1 MQFKTLRFEF
11 ALLLMMV
18 VSPAQAD
25 PPTREALEALSPEEK
40 KALLEKKGRFD
51 SLPAE
56 EQKRLRE
63 LNTAITS
70 SQHSQQLHTTL
81 DRYHEWLKSLTTKQ
95 RADLLELPAD
105 QRIGR
110 IKELMQEQERSR
122 LRDLGGKQLPELD
135 IDAIFNWLDQFMKQH
150 EDKYLE
156 RLPEEYRKRLLDQEE
171 VSRRRSLMRGII
183 MRGPRNDFPM
193 PMREDF
199 DRLLPTLSAATR
211 AALESAKTPEEKQQL
226 ARQWIFSAMISKV
239 LPEASEEDLR
249 KVFNEL
255 PPDQRERLERKSPED
270 VKRELTW
277 RFHWKQWPGREG
289 REGWRGPGSGFG
301 PPGPRPGGPGGP
313 PPGIGPGPGPGGPI
327 RGPSGERPKRPEPD
341 GSERPSPPPEK
352 PAEPE

>member
-1 MQFKTLRFEF
+1 MQSKL
-11 ALLLMMV
+11 ALLLLLLAATSV
-18 VSPAQAD
+18 LAD
-25 PPTREALEALSPEEK
+25 PPTRESLEALSAEEK
-40 KALLEKKGRFD
+40 KALLEKKVRFD
-51 SLPAE
+51 ALPAE

-63 LNTAITS
+63 LNTSITS
-70 SQHSQQLHTTL
+70 SANSQQLHTTL

-105 QRIGR
+105 KRIER

-135 IDAIFNWLDQFMKQH
+135 IDAIFNWLDEFMKQH

-156 RLPEEYRKRLLDQEE
+156 RLPEDYRKKLLDQEE

-211 AALESAKTPEEKQQL
+211 AALESAKTPDEKQQL

-239 LPEASEEDLR
+239 LPAASEEDLR

-255 PPDQRERLERKSPED
+255 PTDQRERLERKSPEE

-277 RFHWKQWPGREG
+277 RFHWKQWPGRDGG
-289 REGWRGPGSGFG
+289 REGWRPGSGFG
-301 PPGPRPGGPGGP
+301 PGPRPGGPGGG
-313 PPGIGPGPGPGGPI
+313 PPGQGTGPGGPGG
-327 RGPSGERPKRPEPD
+327 RVPGGERPKRAEP
-341 GSERPSPPPEK
+341 GEEPVPPPPSKE
-352 PAEPE
+352 

>member
-1 MQFKTLRFEF
+1 MQSKF
-11 ALLLMMV
+11 ALLLMLLAATSV
-18 VSPAQAD
+18 FAD
-25 PPTREALEALSPEEK
+25 PPTRESLDALSAEEK
-40 KALLEKKGRFD
+40 KALLEKKVRFD
-51 SLPAE
+51 ALPAD

-63 LNTAITS
+63 LNTSITS
-70 SQHSQQLHTTL
+70 SANSQQLHSTL

-95 RADLLELPAD
+95 RADLLELPAEK
-105 QRIGR
+105 RIER

-135 IDAIFNWLDQFMKQH
+135 IDAIFNWLDEFMKQH
-150 EDKYLE
+150 EEKYLE
-156 RLPEEYRKRLLDQEE
+156 RLPQEYRNKLLDQEE

-239 LPEASEEDLR
+239 LPAASEEDLR

-255 PPDQRERLERKSPED
+255 PPDQRERLERKSPEE

-277 RFHWKQWPGREG
+277 RFHWKQWPSREGG

-301 PPGPRPGGPGGP
+301 PGFRPSGPGGGGPPGSGPVPGGPSR
-313 PPGIGPGPGPGGPI
+313 GPGGD
-327 RGPSGERPKRPEPD
+327 RPKRPEPD
-341 GSERPSPPPEK
+341 EGERPAPPPMSKE
-352 PAEPE
+352 

>member
-1 MQFKTLRFEF
+1 MQSKLTLMLF
-11 ALLLMMV
+11 AATLLAAKSV
-18 VSPAQAD
+18 QAD
-25 PPTREALEALSPEEK
+25 PPTRESIEARSPEEK
-40 KALLEKKGRFD
+40 KALLEKKVRFD

-56 EQKRLRE
+56 EQNRLRE

-70 SQHSQQLHTTL
+70 SDHGHQLNSTL
-81 DRYHEWLKSLTTKQ
+81 DRYHEWLKSLSTKQ

-105 QRIGR
+105 KRIER
-110 IKELMQEQERSR
+110 IKELKIEQERAR
-122 LRDLGGKQLPELD
+122 LRDLGGKQLPEID
-135 IDAIFNWLDQFMKQH
+135 IDAIFNWLDAFMKQH

-156 RLPEEYRKRLLDQEE
+156 RLPEDYRKKLLDQEE

-199 DRLLPTLSAATR
+199 DRLVPTLSAATR
-211 AALESAKTPEEKQQL
+211 AALESAKTAEEKQQV

-239 LPEASEEDLR
+239 LPAASEEDLR

-255 PPDQRERLERKSPED
+255 PSDQRERLERKTPEE

-289 REGWRGPGSGFG
+289 GWRGPGSGFG
-301 PPGPRPGGPGGP
+301 PGPRPGPGGPGGGP
-313 PPGIGPGPGPGGPI
+313 PAPGNGPGGPG
-327 RGPSGERPKRPEPD
+327 RSSERPKRPEP
-341 GSERPSPPPEK
+341 SEGERTPLGETPPVPNDAARE
-352 PAEPE
+352 

>member
-1 MQFKTLRFEF
+1 MQSRL
-11 ALLLMMV
+11 ALLLLLLATTSV
-18 VSPAQAD
+18 LAD
-25 PPTREALEALSPEEK
+25 PPTRESLEALSAEEK
-40 KALLEKKGRFD
+40 KALLEKKVRFD
-51 SLPAE
+51 ALPAA
-56 EQKRLRE
+56 EQQRLRE
-63 LNTAITS
+63 LNTSITAAAN
-70 SQHSQQLHTTL
+70 SQQLHSTL

-95 RADLLELPAD
+95 RADLLELPTEK
-105 QRIGR
+105 RIER

-135 IDAIFNWLDQFMKQH
+135 IDAIFNWLDEFMKQH

-156 RLPEEYRKRLLDQEE
+156 RLPEEFRNKLLDQEE

-239 LPEASEEDLR
+239 LPAASEEDLR

-255 PPDQRERLERKSPED
+255 PPDQRERLERKSPEE

-277 RFHWKQWPGREG
+277 RFHWKQWPNREGG

-301 PPGPRPGGPGGP
+301 PGFRPSGPPGSGPVPGAPSRGPGGDRPPAKRPDSNGDRP
-313 PPGIGPGPGPGGPI
+313 PPPL
-327 RGPSGERPKRPEPD
+327 PEQQ
-341 GSERPSPPPEK
+341 PETK
-352 PAEPE
+352 E